1 MATHPEEFNTSEY
14 CGARWNDAVQL
25 CKDRLPLADF
35 KKVLECSTC
44 EELIHSLQKTAEQAN
59 KKIPWLL
66 GRLDPFLHAIRQLN
80 LACALAL
87 GARFTAGGII
97 WGIMMLLIEV
107 TVQSEQLLTRT
118 VELTDQLTGHME
130 LLQLYHPLEYG
141 NALLD
146 KAIVEVFVE
155 IIMFWSHTVRFL
167 RRNPVESLAVAAWTT
182 NVLSEFR
189 QTVSRIDAKVN
200 HVKAIISAIE
210 QRRKMEND
218 AVVSRSEVTYA
229 MANPRLNNPSA
240 SHSNYDEGVVQSMAE
255 LPCNNIPL
263 ARNQSFFG
271 RDEILTNIRTF
282 IRDNDI
288 NRQQRSMMLWSA
300 GGVGK
305 TQIALAYAHEER
317 ERGVGSFTAAAVL
330 LKLTGA
336 SRENDLQTNK
346 DLLMKWLQ
354 STESEWLLFG
364 GILITS
370 RTEMDL
376 INFNVVSFEIP
387 VFGNNEAGQL
397 IMNIIGRS
405 HYSTDEIAAAG
416 ELSKFVGGLALAVV
430 ILALNIRRRRC
441 QIRQFCKLYEKNAGS
456 FFEES
461 KPSDLGPYYAHSL
474 TTAWKVAFQSIGENA
489 LSLFGSIS
497 VLGPDNIPEELFE
510 TSGADFSDN
519 LIELA
524 VCFDEWNFEQT
535 VHELIRAGLIRR
547 SSEDMTLFVHRV
559 IQLNFRSFL
568 DHATFLKLLGA
579 TGALLARKFPPHKRA
594 SFRTYPELWAQG
606 QRYIAHVVCTLSHI
620 SDVTAEGDTVPG
632 REKFISCLAAA
643 GRFLFDMGN
652 YAEGLDLLKRSMQIS
667 VGHEDSFEYML
678 ILNEIGNIYALQNKT
693 SIAQQYLTSARDIGE
708 RILDPMDPLLA
719 AVYNNFG
726 NSLLSQ
732 VQTAEARAYYEKAL
746 NIYLSLPAESGKKD
760 IVCIY
765 QNIAIGY
772 TMDGN
777 HEQARP
783 NLLKCRK
790 LAIETFGEK
799 TEFEAQSYYVEGQ
812 ICEAKGAFTEA
823 EKLYENSYQLFSNLA
838 HMHPIVGAKLLRLGS
853 LSIKQEDADKAVD
866 YLKAALK
873 LSQYNERTQGDKGD
887 YARVLWKLSQALELK
902 NEGFEARRLR
912 QQAEGIRRA
921 IQGSRFD
928 ELPATDD
935 SYNILVAAYF
945 RPTWST
951 RRDVQEWTH
960 QDQSTWIRADKVT
973 EGQIG
978 MSLDDNNINYM
989 RMRDHIP
996 HVHCPVDIIMEG
1008 LAM

>member
-25 CKDRLPLADF
+25 CKDRLPPADF

-59 KKIPWLL
+59 KKIPSLL

-182 NVLSEFR
+182 NVVSEFR

-282 IRDNDI
+282 IHDNDI

-317 ERGVGSFTAAAVL
+317 ERGVGVVLWINSETQLTVDQSFTAAAVL

-354 STESEWLLFG
+354 STESEWLLVLDNVTEKEHISECLMITSQFG

-441 QIRQFCKLYEKNAGS
+441 QIRQFCKLYEKNAGN

-620 SDVTAEGDTVPG
+620 SDVMAEGDTVPG

-783 NLLKCRK
+783 NLLKCRE

-853 LSIKQEDADKAVD
+853 LSIKQEDADKAV
-866 YLKAALK
+866 YAAPFPSHLFF
-873 LSQYNERTQGDKGD
+873 S
-887 YARVLWKLSQALELK
+887 
-902 NEGFEARRLR
+902 
-912 QQAEGIRRA
+912 
-921 IQGSRFD
+921 
-928 ELPATDD
+928 
-935 SYNILVAAYF
+935 
-945 RPTWST
+945 
-951 RRDVQEWTH
+951 
-960 QDQSTWIRADKVT
+960 
-973 EGQIG
+973 
-978 MSLDDNNINYM
+978 SLFS
-989 RMRDHIP
+989 P
-996 HVHCPVDIIMEG
+996 
-1008 LAM
+1008 